1 MTNQECID
9 KLIANGRKA
18 LAELATFDQ
27 EKIDELC
34 RACCDEFRQ
43 YGEELAKEAVAE
55 TGLGDVESKIAKN
68 CGTPVGVWWALKGK
82 NPSASSNAM
91 KKRA

>member
-1 MTNQECID
+1 MNNAGMTNQECID

-43 YGEELAKEAVAE
+43 YGE
-55 TGLGDVESKIAKN
+55 
-68 CGTPVGVWWALKGK
+68 
-82 NPSASSNAM
+82 
-91 KKRA
+91 